1 MYKKGNRIYSI
12 VLVFMLAA
20 ATLMILFAG
29 NTGTAKVKADLYAAD
44 AMWIEPS
51 VLDFNAYEVNV
62 GYRFNVTIWLNVT
75 SDNMFSW
82 QFKLYYN
89 TSQIQATNAGYSN
102 GSYSE
107 WALHRTGGGTG
118 AVTPV
123 IAEDYVLFTESC
135 TGDNYVPAGTCARL
149 AWVEFEIVAA
159 PPISGSFESLLDIN
173 NTNTWVMNLDL
184 EEIPITKYSAE
195 YHYSY
200 TDTIPP
206 TIDTPIQEPADNV
219 QPGQE
224 VKISVNVTD
233 AESGVKNVTLY
244 YTNNTEWYP
253 VQMLFNE
260 TSGYWEATI
269 PGHDADTTVKYKIE
283 AYDNAGNC
291 AVNDNAGEYYIYT
304 VVPEFSSVI
313 FVLIALMAASIV
325 AIKLRKKSN
334 K

>member
-1 MYKKGNRIYSI
+1 M
-12 VLVFMLAA
+12 LVA

-29 NTGTAKVKADLYAAD
+29 ITGAAKVKADLYAAD

-51 VLDFNAYEVNV
+51 VLDFNAYEVGV

-75 SDNMFSW
+75 LDNTFSW

-89 TSQIQATNAGYSN
+89 TSQIRATNAGYSN

-123 IAEDYVLFTESC
+123 IAEDYVMLTESC

-159 PPISGSFESLLDIN
+159 PPFGGSLESMLDIDN
-173 NTNTWVMNLDL
+173 PRTWVMTPDL
-184 EEIPITKYSAE
+184 EYLPITKYPAE

-200 TDTIPP
+200 KDTIPP
-206 TIDTPIQEPADNV
+206 TIDTPIQKPADNI

-224 VKISVNVTD
+224 VKISVDVTD

-260 TSGYWEATI
+260 TSGCWEATI
-269 PGHDADTTVKYKIE
+269 PGHDADTTIKYKIE
-283 AYDNAGNC
+283 AYDNAGNY

-304 VVPEFSSVI
+304 VISEFSSVI
-313 FVLIALMAASIV
+313 FVLIALMATSIV

-334 K
+334 T

>member
-51 VLDFNAYEVNV
+51 VLDFNAYEVDV

-123 IAEDYVLFTESC
+123 IEEDYVMLTESC
-135 TGDNYVPAGTCARL
+135 TGENYVPAGTCARL

-159 PPISGSFESLLDIN
+159 PPFGGSLESMLDIDN
-173 NTNTWVMNLDL
+173 PRTWVMTPDL
-184 EEIPITKYSAE
+184 EYISITKYPAE

-200 TDTIPP
+200 KDTIPP

-269 PGHDADTTVKYKIE
+269 PGHDADTTIKYKIE